1 MKYRI
6 RFFSSFGD
14 EKQVKEVL
22 HRLCETSNMDNYGV
36 GKEIEVTDGDDY
48 SHVFILNTAMP
59 KLKDN
64 FPKENVVGLAF
75 EPLIFLGLSQTFVSY
90 AEKNIGKYF
99 IGDKSILPSVFVEH
113 FSYMWYCTPCKSIP
127 DKTKRMSI
135 MISEKGKTDGHK
147 YRHILVQK
155 ILKENIPVDI
165 YGRGCMYYKMND
177 SRLKGEFTELEPYQ
191 DYEFHICIENV
202 ESKHYFS
209 EKIMNPLLN
218 GTTPIYL
225 GCVNIQQYFGNII
238 TLTKNPVSDL
248 ELLKNILKD
257 PMKYK
262 KEIDLEKIK
271 DTVYL
276 YRNLDSIFK
285 KRNA

>member
-1 MKYRI
+1 MKYKI

-22 HRLCETSNMDNYGV
+22 NRLCETADMDNYGE

-75 EPLIFLGLSQTFVSY
+75 EPLIFLGLTQNFINY

-127 DKTKRMSI
+127 DKTKIMSI
-135 MISEKGKTDGHK
+135 MISEKGKTRGHK

-155 ILKENIPVDI
+155 ILQQGLPVDI
-165 YGRGCMYYKMND
+165 YGRGCMYYNIND
-177 SRLKGEFTELEPYQ
+177 SRLKGEFTELEPYK
-191 DYEFHICIENV
+191 DYKFHICIENV
-202 ESKHYFS
+202 ESNHYFS

-225 GCVNIQQYFGNII
+225 GCVNIQQYFGKII
-238 TLTKNPVSDL
+238 TLSKNENKDM
-248 ELLKNILKD
+248 ELINNILLE
-257 PMKYK
+257 PEKYK
-262 KEIDLEKIK
+262 KEIDLERVK

-276 YRNLDSIFK
+276 YRNLDTIFAEK
-285 KRNA
+285 TS